1 MLHQSITSAQ
11 LVHFETSFENEKLP
25 GLRRSQQEEEE
36 EEAKE
41 EEEKENEEEEEM
53 EDGSKSKTFLSS

>member
-41 EEEKENEEEEEM
+41 EEEVIPGDLLQMLWERK
-53 EDGSKSKTFLSS
+53 GASLT

>member
-1 MLHQSITSAQ
+1 MLHQSITLAQ

-25 GLRRSQQEEEE
+25 GLRRSQQE